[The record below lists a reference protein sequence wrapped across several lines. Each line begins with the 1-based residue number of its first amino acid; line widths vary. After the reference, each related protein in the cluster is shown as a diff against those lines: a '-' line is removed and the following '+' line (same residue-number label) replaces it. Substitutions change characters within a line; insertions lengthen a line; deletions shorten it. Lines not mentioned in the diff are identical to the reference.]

1 MAPQQSGGRRPV
13 DAEINLVPF
22 IDLLCSLIAFLLM
35 TAVWAQISSLEVQQ
49 AASSAAIAEEKD
61 TLNLRIFVLEKGF
74 KIAGKDT
81 DVELPCLRTPCVE
94 RAAHA
99 AQADLR
105 VASVNDASKAAA
117 GVVSHYDFAKLSALV
132 KEKHGMFP
140 DERDVYID
148 VGDDIPYD
156 DMIRT
161 MDTCMDAGFTNIALG
176 GSAE

>member
-1 MAPQQSGGRRPV
+1 M

-35 TAVWAQISSLEVQQ
+35 TAVWAQIESLEVQQ
-49 AASSAAIAEEKD
+49 SASSDAIAEEKD
-61 TLNLRIFVLEKGF
+61 TLSLRVFVLDKGF

-94 RAAHA
+94 RN
-99 AQADLR
+99 AQ
-105 VASVNDASKAAA
+105 
-117 GVVSHYDFAKLSALV
+117 GVVSHYDFAKLETLV
-132 KEKHGMFP
+132 KEKHGLFP

-148 VGDDIPYD
+148 VGDNIPYD

-161 MDTCMDAGFTNIALG
+161 MDVCMAAGFASIALG